1 MMTDLTDSNREA
13 DSIDTGEPIAAL
25 RTLEE
30 PASDSFMGALHHRI
44 QRRLLVADVGRLTW
58 TGPVTVIVEFLN
70 IIFGL
75 IGVADPNE
83 HKE

>member
-1 MMTDLTDSNREA
+1 MTEIDDTSREP

-30 PASDSFMGALHHRI
+30 PASDSFMGALHNRI

-58 TGPVTVIVEFLN
+58 TGPIAVIVEFLSM
-70 IIFGL
+70 IFGL

-83 HKE
+83 DKE